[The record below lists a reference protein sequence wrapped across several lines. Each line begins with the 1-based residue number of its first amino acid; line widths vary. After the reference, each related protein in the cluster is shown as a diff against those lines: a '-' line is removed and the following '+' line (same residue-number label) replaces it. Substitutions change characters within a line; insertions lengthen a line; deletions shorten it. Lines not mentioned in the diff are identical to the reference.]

1 VSKLTK
7 LTKMAGGIHTLLNL
21 LPLPGVSHDAPK

>member
-7 LTKMAGGIHTLLNL
+7 LTKLAGGVHTLLNL
-21 LPLPGVSHDAPK
+21 LPLPGVSHGAPK